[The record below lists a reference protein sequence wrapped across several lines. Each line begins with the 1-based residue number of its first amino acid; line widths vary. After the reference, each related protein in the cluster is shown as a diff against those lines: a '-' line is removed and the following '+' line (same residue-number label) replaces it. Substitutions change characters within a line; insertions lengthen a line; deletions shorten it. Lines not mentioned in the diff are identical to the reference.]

1 MTRRFNPSHEDLS
14 ENPPTAENLLRGFQ
28 GRPVKHKKRTMLP
41 IDSVEDATL
50 LGRSDVIFY
59 QSDKRDPKDPK
70 GEGAQGFLKRFY
82 HDQKPESYLYVI
94 TQEGEL
100 DEFQSEMAEA
110 CISEGLV
117 EKCAKKKLFP
127 QDPLPQQLVELANLE
142 KVEMSIGKEKY
153 QLDFVGYKLYVWDN
167 MRTLM
172 ALPIENGRVTESCI
186 YIWCSK
192 HTKVNWRGII
202 D

>member
-1 MTRRFNPSHEDLS
+1 MKNRFNPSHEDLS

-28 GRPVKHKKRTMLP
+28 GRPVKHKKRTILP
-41 IDSVEDATL
+41 IDSVEDAIL

-59 QSDKRDPKDPK
+59 QSDKRDPKDPQ

-94 TQEGEL
+94 SQDGFL
-100 DEFQSEMAEA
+100 DEFQSHMAEL
-110 CISEGLV
+110 CKTTGLV

-142 KVEMSIGKEKY
+142 KIEMSIGKEKF

-167 MRTLM
+167 MKTLM
-172 ALPIENGRVTESCI
+172 ALPIENGQVTDSCI